1 MGSDGGTGPVPD
13 DFADRTKSL
22 RGQLGLTQTQLAARL
37 GVSFATVNRWENA
50 QARPSALTWNQL
62 QKLYEAEIL
71 DPQPQPEHFRV
82 DPDATATPPA
92 LDFTADPEIVRVV
105 VEGHRLSYGHLYN
118 PAFATEISQIDPLP
132 HQRIAVY
139 DHMLPQ
145 PRLRFALF
153 DDPGAGKTIMTGL
166 YDREMLARRL
176 VHRILIVPPAGLVGN
191 WEREMNVLFS
201 LPFRVVE
208 GNEAKSGNPFIGPE
222 SNLVIVSLD
231 TLRGNRMFSRLQE
244 PDVIPYDLVVF
255 DECHK
260 LAADREPDLR
270 VRKTDRYKLAEA
282 LAGIQ
287 GLGPRWQLS
296 WSPHHLLL
304 LTATPHMGKDYP
316 YYCLWRLL
324 EPNVL
329 ATKEAFDAYP
339 PEARQQHFIRRTK
352 EEMVT
357 LEGKPLY
364 PTRLSDTL
372 SYDLTQGP
380 NSEQHLY
387 DETTAYLQSVYNRA
401 KLLNR
406 SAAQLAMSVFQRR
419 LASSTYALMRS
430 FERRIAKLDGL
441 IADVED
447 GKLTMDQLMRLQ
459 QQIAEE
465 GDVLDSMTADEE
477 STDDDQEE
485 NEVSEDRLLRG
496 VIAVSLDD
504 LRAERGQVERLLQ
517 LARRVHDDQHMESK
531 FQRLRDIITDSKY
544 LQEKLLIFSEHRD
557 TLDYLVRRLEGM
569 GYTGQVAAIHG
580 GLHYTARQEQVE
592 LFRKPLAEG
601 GARFLVA
608 TDAAGEGIN
617 LQFCWVMIN
626 FDVPW
631 NPARLEQRMGRI
643 HRYGQK
649 HDPVIIL
656 NVVAAKT
663 REGRV
668 LKTLLDKLEKIRK
681 QLKSDKVFDVIGRI
695 FEGVS
700 IRQYMEE
707 ALTEEGAAAVE
718 KRLEGQLT
726 KEQVQALAE
735 RDKRLFGDG
744 GDVCKELPRL
754 RADIE
759 QEGYTQLLPG
769 YVRRFIDEAAALL
782 DIGLEGDL
790 DGQFAMKPLKRG
802 ALDRL
807 LPVLDAYPAVLHK
820 RLTVYRPKP
829 GDGAVWLHP
838 GEAVFEGLRGL
849 VEARLGQAALR
860 GGIFVDPTVDVP
872 YLFHVALVSVVR
884 RPDPE
889 TARLAHEEV
898 IEYRLVGL
906 KQFDGDRIVPCPVEQ
921 LLLLRGGQGL
931 PAAAQRLA
939 VAARDYTGLAQ
950 AFLLDRIGR
959 GMAAEHRQKMLDSLP
974 QREEFL
980 TRGFDYQEAELA
992 AARQKQAERAREG
1005 KPGAQKE
1012 LDHIKI
1018 QQRQLVQRRRD
1029 ELLVIRREPEL
1040 VAPGGVTFIAH
1051 ALVVPSSDPEDQ
1063 KRHDAEVERIAM
1075 HYAWAH
1081 EEAAGATVK
1090 DVHTPELARA
1100 AGLPDNPGFDLL
1112 SIRPGGEKRAIE
1124 VKGRAGVGEVEVSA
1138 NEWAKACNIREGYWL
1153 FVAYDCATPNP
1164 RLLRVQ
1170 DPFGNLLAKAKG
1182 SMVISVSEIIAA
1194 SSDREKQ

>member
-1 MGSDGGTGPVPD
+1 MANAPTAIKVPD
-13 DFADRTKSL
+13 DFSERVKGL
-22 RGQLGLTQTQLAARL
+22 RGRLSLTQAQLAERL
-37 GVSFATVNRWENA
+37 GVSFATVNRWENRQVKPSPHTWA
-50 QARPSALTWNQL
+50 QILRLDQEEVRSATEPALAS
-62 QKLYEAEIL
+62 E
-71 DPQPQPEHFRV
+71 PQPGSVPM
-82 DPDATATPPA
+82 
-92 LDFTADPEIVRVV
+92 LDFTTDPEVVRVV
-105 VEGHRLSYGHLYN
+105 VEGERLSYGHLYN

-145 PRLRFALF
+145 PRLRYGLF

-166 YDREMLARRL
+166 YTREMLARRL
-176 VHRILIVPPAGLVGN
+176 IRRVLIVPPAGLVGN
-191 WEREMNVLFS
+191 WEREMNILFS

-208 GNEAKSGNPFIGPE
+208 GNEAKSDNPFIGPN
-222 SNLVIVSLD
+222 SNLVIVSVD
-231 TLRGNRMFSRLQE
+231 TLRGGRVFARLQE
-244 PDVIPYDLVVF
+244 PDVMPYDLVVF

-260 LAADREPDLR
+260 LSADREPDLR

-287 GLGPRWQLS
+287 GLSPRWQLA
-296 WSPHHLLL
+296 WSPQHLLL

-316 YYCLWRLL
+316 YYSLWRLL

-329 ATKEAFDAYP
+329 STAEAFDAFP
-339 PEARQQHFIRRTK
+339 AEARQKHIIRRMK

-357 LEGKPLY
+357 LDGDPIY
-364 PTRLSDTL
+364 PKRISDTL
-372 SYDLTQGP
+372 TYELSQGKH
-380 NSEQHLY
+380 SEQHLY
-387 DETTAYLQSVYNRA
+387 DETTSYLQSVYNRA

-406 SAAQLAMSVFQRR
+406 SAARLAMSVFQRR

-441 IADVED
+441 ISDVED
-447 GKLTMDQLMRLQ
+447 GKLTIDQLVRLQ
-459 QQIAEE
+459 QEIAEE
-465 GDVLDSMTADEE
+465 GDVLELKTADEE
-477 STDDDQEE
+477 APEDDQEE
-485 NEVSEDRLLRG
+485 NEAAEDRLLRG

-504 LRAERGQVERLLQ
+504 LRAERAQVDQLLD

-531 FQRLRDIITDSKY
+531 FQRLREIIADPNYTS
-544 LQEKLLIFSEHRD
+544 EKLLVFTEHRD
-557 TLDYLVRRLEGM
+557 TLDYLVRRLEGL
-569 GYTGQVAAIHG
+569 GFTGQVAKIHG
-580 GLHYTARQEQVE
+580 GLHYTERQEQVE
-592 LFRKPLAEG
+592 QFRKSVADG

-617 LQFCWVMIN
+617 LQFCWVMVN
-626 FDVPW
+626 YDVPW

-656 NVVAAKT
+656 NLVAAKT

-695 FEGVS
+695 FEGIS

-707 ALTEEGAAAVE
+707 ALTEEGVTAVE
-718 KRLEGQLT
+718 QRLEGQLT

-735 RDKRLFGDG
+735 REKRLFGDG
-744 GDVCKELPRL
+744 GDVCRELPRL
-754 RADIE
+754 RGDVEKESYAR
-759 QEGYTQLLPG
+759 LLPG
-769 YVRRFIDEAAALL
+769 YVRRFIDSATPLMG
-782 DIGLEGDL
+782 IGVEGDL
-790 DGQFAMKPLKRG
+790 DGQFAFRPLKPR
-802 ALDRL
+802 ALDPL
-807 LPVLDAYPAVLHK
+807 LPVLDTYPASQHN

-838 GEAVFEGLRGL
+838 GEAVFEGIRGL
-849 VEARLGQAALR
+849 VEGRLGRAALR
-860 GGIFVDPTVDVP
+860 GGIFVDPTADAP
-872 YLFHVALVSVVR
+872 YLIHVALASVVR
-884 RPDPE
+884 RSAPDIP
-889 TARLAHEEV
+889 RLAHEEV
-898 IEYRLVGL
+898 IEQRLVGL
-906 KQFDGDRIVPCPVEQ
+906 MQYDGDRIELCPVEH

-931 PAAAQRLA
+931 PGAAQRLA
-939 VAARDYTGLAQ
+939 VAARDRRHLAQ
-950 AFLLDRIGR
+950 AYLLDPVARR
-959 GMAAEHRQKMLDSLP
+959 MAAEHRQQMLDCLP

-992 AARQKQAERAREG
+992 AGRQKQAERVRDG
-1005 KPGAQKE
+1005 KPGAQRE
-1012 LDHIKI
+1012 LDHIKG
-1018 QQRQLVQRRRD
+1018 QQRQLAQRCRE
-1029 ELLVIRREPEL
+1029 ELLVLRREPEL
-1040 VAPGGVTFIAH
+1040 VAPGTVTFIAH
-1051 ALVVPSSDPEDQ
+1051 ALVVPSVDPEDQ

-1075 HYAWAH
+1075 HYARAH

-1124 VKGRAGVGEVEVSA
+1124 VKGRAGVGEIEVTA
-1138 NEWAKACNIREGYWL
+1138 NEWAKACNLREGYWL
-1153 FVAYDCATPNP
+1153 FAVYDCAMPNP

-1170 DPFGNLLAKAKG
+1170 DPFGSLLAKAKG
-1182 SMVISVSEIIAA
+1182 SMVISANQIVEVSDG
-1194 SSDREKQ
+1194 SNK

>member
-1 MGSDGGTGPVPD
+1 MGPSS
-13 DFADRTKSL
+13 RS
-22 RGQLGLTQTQLAARL
+22 
-37 GVSFATVNRWENA
+37 
-50 QARPSALTWNQL
+50 QAHRQWPPLPA
-62 QKLYEAEIL
+62 
-71 DPQPQPEHFRV
+71 
-82 DPDATATPPA
+82 PPA
-92 LDFTADPEIVRVV
+92 LDFTTDAEIVRVV
-105 VEGHRLSYGHLYN
+105 VEGERLSYGYLYN

-139 DHMLPQ
+139 DHMLNQ
-145 PRLRFALF
+145 PRLRYGLF

-166 YDREMLARRL
+166 YEREMIARGL
-176 VHRILIVPPAGLVGN
+176 VRRILIVPPAGLVGN

-222 SNLVIVSLD
+222 SNLVIVSVD
-231 TLRGNRMFSRLQE
+231 TLRGSRMFARLQE
-244 PDVIPYDLVVF
+244 PEVIPYDLVVF

-260 LAADREPDLR
+260 LGADREPDLR

-296 WSPHHLLL
+296 WSPQHLLL

-316 YYCLWRLL
+316 YYCLWRLM

-339 PEARQQHFIRRTK
+339 AEARQRHFIRRTK

-364 PTRLSDTL
+364 PARISDTL

-387 DETTAYLQSVYNRA
+387 DETTEYLQSVYNRA
-401 KLLNR
+401 KFLNR
-406 SAAQLAMSVFQRR
+406 SAARLAMSVFQRR

-447 GKLTMDQLMRLQ
+447 GKLTMDQLLRLQ

-477 STDDDQEE
+477 TTEDDQEE
-485 NEVSEDRLLRG
+485 NEAAEDRLLRG

-504 LRAERGQVERLLQ
+504 LRAERDQVKKLLE
-517 LARRVHDDQHMESK
+517 LAARVHDDKHMESK
-531 FQRLRDIITDSKY
+531 FQRLREIITDPKY
-544 LQEKLLIFSEHRD
+544 AKEKLLIFTEHRD
-557 TLDYLVRRLEGM
+557 SLVYLVRRLEGM

-580 GLHYTARQEQVE
+580 GLHYTERQEQVE
-592 LFRKPLAEG
+592 LFRKPLGEG

-617 LQFCWVMIN
+617 LQFCWVMVN

-656 NVVAAKT
+656 NLVAAKT

-707 ALTEEGAAAVE
+707 ALTEEGAQSVTE
-718 KRLEGQLT
+718 RLEGQLT

-754 RADIE
+754 RTDIE
-759 QEGYTQLLPG
+759 REGYAQLLPG
-769 YVRRFIDEAAALL
+769 YVRRFISEAAPLL

-790 DGQFAMKPLKRG
+790 DNLFGVKPLKRR
-802 ALDRL
+802 AIDPL
-807 LPVLDAYPAVLHK
+807 LPVLDTYPPAQHG

-829 GDGAVWLHP
+829 GDGTIWLHP
-838 GEAVFEGLRGL
+838 GEAVFEALRGM
-849 VEARLGQAALR
+849 VDSRLGAAALR
-860 GGIFVDPTVDVP
+860 GGIFVDPTTDAP

-889 TARLAHEEV
+889 VIRLAHEAV
-898 IEYRLVGL
+898 VEYRLVGL
-906 KQFDGDRIVPCPVEQ
+906 RQYDGDRITPCPVEH

-931 PAAAQRLA
+931 PSVAQKLA
-939 VAARDYTGLAQ
+939 VAARDFSQLAQ
-950 AFLLDRIGR
+950 AFLLDSVAR
-959 GMAAEHRQKMLDSLP
+959 GMAAEHRQRLLDSLP
-974 QREEFL
+974 EREEFL

-992 AARQKQAERAREG
+992 AARQKQADRVREG
-1005 KPGAQKE
+1005 KP
-1012 LDHIKI
+1012 
-1018 QQRQLVQRRRD
+1018 VRRRNW
-1029 ELLVIRREPEL
+1029 
-1040 VAPGGVTFIAH
+1040 TT
-1051 ALVVPSSDPEDQ
+1051 S
-1063 KRHDAEVERIAM
+1063 
-1075 HYAWAH
+1075 
-1081 EEAAGATVK
+1081 
-1090 DVHTPELARA
+1090 
-1100 AGLPDNPGFDLL
+1100 
-1112 SIRPGGEKRAIE
+1112 RPN
-1124 VKGRAGVGEVEVSA
+1124 S
-1138 NEWAKACNIREGYWL
+1138 
-1153 FVAYDCATPNP
+1153 
-1164 RLLRVQ
+1164 
-1170 DPFGNLLAKAKG
+1170 GN
-1182 SMVISVSEIIAA
+1182 
-1194 SSDREKQ
+1194 